1 MLIVTAALTHVYS
14 RIIIENKEVNKDT
27 DTLLKMMI
35 AVNRSSDEAIDMIL
49 MEAIYKRGERR
60 YIDIEKVS
68 DYLVE
73 RGVRIDVSNIDLR
86 DMFYDVRQVDDMS
99 LAKMTSALVLTWLSN
114 AKVKNMNSLD
124 TFADIKHRTE
134 DLLSAII
141 L

>member
-14 RIIIENKEVNKDT
+14 RIIIENKEVNKDS

-60 YIDIEKVS
+60 YVDIEKVS